1 MAVVIRMKRAGAKKR
16 PFYRVVVANSRSPRD
31 GRYIEQLG
39 YYDPLTNPATFKVD
53 AAKVALWISR
63 GALPSES
70 VGVMVAKHAP
80 EALQAHTRPVPPVQG
95 AAGMTP
101 ADLAPE
107 PKKPKAPRAKA
118 AAKPQAKA
126 KRVKRAKAA
135 TKGSEKKARTR
146 AKAKARKASGVAE
159 PRAKKKAKKS
169 KS

>member
-39 YYDPLTNPATFKVD
+39 YYDPLTDPATFKVD
-53 AAKVALWISR
+53 AEKMALWIQR

-80 EALQAHTRPVPPVQG
+80 EALRPAPRAVPAIQEVTG
-95 AAGMTP
+95 TAP
-101 ADLAPE
+101 ADVTP
-107 PKKPKAPRAKA
+107 KPKAKKKAVKATAKKKVVKKAKA
-118 AAKPQAKA
+118 S
-126 KRVKRAKAA
+126 
-135 TKGSEKKARTR
+135 TKGNEKKARTR
-146 AKAKARKASGVAE
+146 AKNKARKASGVAK
-159 PRAKKKAKKS
+159 PRATKKAKKK

>member
-53 AAKVALWISR
+53 AEKVALWISR

-80 EALQAHTRPVPPVQG
+80 QALQPPSRPVPPVQG
-95 AAGMTP
+95 ASGMMP

-107 PKKPKAPRAKA
+107 PKKPKAPKA
-118 AAKPQAKA
+118 AKA
-126 KRVKRAKAA
+126 KPAAKAKAKVKKAKAA

-146 AKAKARKASGVAE
+146 AKAKARKASGVAK
-159 PRAKKKAKKS
+159 PRATKKAKKK

>member
-39 YYDPLTNPATFKVD
+39 YYDPLTNPATFQVD
-53 AAKVALWISR
+53 AVRMALWIQR

-80 EALQAHTRPVPPVQG
+80 EALRPAPRAVPAIQEV
-95 AAGMTP
+95 AGTAP
-101 ADLAPE
+101 ADVTP
-107 PKKPKAPRAKA
+107 KPKAKKKAAKVTAKKKAVKKAKA
-118 AAKPQAKA
+118 S
-126 KRVKRAKAA
+126 

-146 AKAKARKASGVAE
+146 AKNKARKASGVAK
-159 PRAKKKAKKS
+159 PKATKKAKKK